1 MPFSSKRNF
10 LILSL
15 LLLPLSAWAQYDI
28 PTISTIVRPYECI
41 PVMEVSSEDFR
52 MEGKVWK
59 VIAKSDNPQSIRAY
73 GWSCYEDKHKIQD
86 DIVGTDIEYLYDS
99 SGTIQRVH
107 TRYTLHSYYFMHDV
121 RKPITRKNRKVHK
134 DVYYG
139 EQTTVFQNGLR
150 ISFTNFI
157 PDYAND
163 TLLLK
168 YDSMGNLVYL
178 YKYENGYQ
186 CVSPIKE
193 EWFLHYDSLNRLVY
207 VEWWKL
213 AYSKGLP
220 IRMHAFLY
228 DEDRCI
234 ARVNDMPTG
243 IPKGDLRQLHYETM
257 PDGSV
262 KLHVTRC
269 DEDQGSDSL
278 QYVQLHENPQGFLRT
293 FFQKRMENCSETESE
308 RHRSSLY
315 YPPQFFFSTGDYVFD
330 KAGRLVSYHINR
342 PQTVV
347 SATIRYD
354 SLGRV
359 EEMVADTDKLVEGYG
374 LTVPI
379 ASCTFVHYQYDE
391 RGNVVKIDFKTKENP
406 DEQTISVHY
415 TYDNHGN
422 WISRS
427 IDYSGKQQGTEER
440 EIIYYQD

>member
-1 MPFSSKRNF
+1 M
-10 LILSL
+10 
-15 LLLPLSAWAQYDI
+15 Q
-28 PTISTIVRPYECI
+28 
-41 PVMEVSSEDFR
+41 
-52 MEGKVWK
+52 
-59 VIAKSDNPQSIRAY
+59 
-73 GWSCYEDKHKIQD
+73 
-86 DIVGTDIEYLYDS
+86 
-99 SGTIQRVH
+99 GTIQRVH

-269 DEDQGSDSL
+269 DEDQGSDSVRN
-278 QYVQLHENPQGFLRT
+278 QGVAGSNPV
-293 FFQKRMENCSETESE
+293 
-308 RHRSSLY
+308 
-315 YPPQFFFSTGDYVFD
+315 FSTKKTLIVDNQWLKFFLYTPISSRTAAVR
-330 KAGRLVSYHINR
+330 KRVSTTSLVMVSRRLG
-342 PQTVV
+342 
-347 SATIRYD
+347 A
-354 SLGRV
+354 
-359 EEMVADTDKLVEGYG
+359 
-374 LTVPI
+374 
-379 ASCTFVHYQYDE
+379 
-391 RGNVVKIDFKTKENP
+391 
-406 DEQTISVHY
+406 
-415 TYDNHGN
+415 
-422 WISRS
+422 
-427 IDYSGKQQGTEER
+427 
-440 EIIYYQD
+440 